1 MTIELKVV
9 PLTAIEVGERFR
21 EEYGDIDT
29 LAASIKK
36 EGIIQPLAVRAEENG
51 YTLLAGGRRYK
62 ACTQAGV
69 LEVPVRIYPQTI
81 SDLEMRSIELMENVC
96 RKDLSWCEASELKK
110 RIHELQVEIY
120 GEKTSTL
127 PGAPGHSLRDTA
139 RLLGLAPSGVA
150 ADIELANAVKAF
162 PQLKEHAKTKSDAM
176 KMLRKLQE
184 EVVVAE
190 LAKRAASR
198 VATTPTEVL
207 HKTLIDNY
215 ILNDFFAGVAK
226 VPDRSID
233 IVEIDPP
240 YGINLGISGIK
251 KTDDSAQTN
260 TKDYNEIPVEQ
271 YVNFLNN
278 LFKECHR
285 VMSENSWLICWFA
298 QDPWFEV
305 VYQALMRT
313 GFKGSRIPAIW
324 MKENFAGQANHPES
338 ILANC
343 YEAFFYVRKG
353 NPVISRQGRSN
364 VFRFKTVYSQ
374 SKIHPTERPIEMIQE
389 VLQTFAWEGCRV
401 MVPFLGSGNTLLAA
415 SNLSLTAFGFE
426 LSPEYKN
433 SYTLRVTNGKPMAYK
448 SYKQEV
454 AKDEEALP

>member
-9 PLTAIEVGERFR
+9 PISSITVGERFR

-51 YTLLAGGRRYK
+51 YTLLAGGRRCK
-62 ACTQAGV
+62 ACLQAGIA
-69 LEVPVRIYPQTI
+69 EVPVRIYPQTI

-96 RKDLSWCEASELKK
+96 RKDLSWYEASELKK

-127 PGAPGHSLRDTA
+127 PGAAGHSLRDTA
-139 RLLGLAPSGVA
+139 KLLGLAPSGVA
-150 ADIELANAVKAF
+150 TDIELANAVKMF
-162 PQLKEHAKTKSDAM
+162 PQLKEGAKNKSDAM
-176 KMLRKLQE
+176 KMFRKLQE

-190 LAKRAASR
+190 LAKRAAAR
-198 VATTPTEVL
+198 VASTPTEVL

-215 ILNDFFAGVAK
+215 IISDFFAGVAK

-251 KTDDSAQTN
+251 KTDDSAKTS

-271 YVNFLNN
+271 YANFLNN

-298 QDPWFEV
+298 QEPWFEV
-305 VYQALMRT
+305 VYQSIMRA
-313 GFKGSRIPAIW
+313 GFKGNRIPAIW
-324 MKENFAGQANHPES
+324 VKENFAGQANHPES
-338 ILANC
+338 LLANC
-343 YEAFFYVRKG
+343 YESFFYAHKG
-353 NPVISRQGRSN
+353 SPTISRQGRSN
-364 VFRFKTVYSQ
+364 VFRFKPVYSQ
-374 SKIHPTERPIEMIQE
+374 SKIHPTERPVELIQE
-389 VLQTFAWEGCRV
+389 ILQTFAWEGCRV

-415 SNLSLTAFGFE
+415 SNLSLTAFGFD

-433 SYTLRVTNGKPMAYK
+433 PYTLRVMSGKPMAYK

-454 AKDEEALP
+454 AKDEEAVS